1 MTLTQQSFSL
11 SQEPL
16 NPTLTVNHN
25 NNNNGAPSSLMA
37 SPTLPQQQMNSIA
50 SSAVPS
56 RLRTLPLLNNSHAVM
71 ITSDQAEHSS
81 DSSGSGLSGHRS
93 TGDEADDH
101 AESDD
106 DTDGVSYEEDRSHD
120 FTTEEQH
127 PTTLLT
133 PKLSAHTDRQFVEPI
148 HPRPHDWITFNSE
161 TPPLVSQAKTKTYHH
176 ASPEPQHL
184 IMVPSSS
191 SHNTSYFTVASTSTS
206 CGSPADRAR
215 LLLSTSPASSN
226 TIATLPSPR
235 PTFAS
240 NRSRSTSRLPQISIG
255 PPSQPENRSVS
266 ASIPKPPT
274 SLCHHPLTSQDVV
287 ATDAP
292 VVSSK
297 TTGLA
302 PPTAAETLQQP
313 SRSTSQP
320 DFLSSPAAISQRHKS
335 MYELWPSSSLP
346 SYKTSLQNSGSTK
359 HTGVVPREEEGREKL
374 PQYSCDIH
382 LEGWMPRKMEFKSPG
397 VQAKDRAWKRQY
409 VIVHGT
415 MIRVYRSDPHLH
427 PLARADDAYSS
438 HFLQGQSVAV
448 TCGIN
453 TSSQAT
459 PPPLHFHSGQYGSA
473 PVTTLKEAALAKAS
487 QLPTH
492 HNSLHRVY
500 SLQNAESGLAA
511 DYVKKKYVVRVR
523 AEGEQ
528 FLLQAKD
535 DRGVIDLIEALQAAS
550 NVSLDLDIRPLPKF
564 ITLPRRRRRR
574 RLVPPT
580 NSTPSGTTSSLTGRP
595 NHRIAGRELG
605 AAVVEGMVAEA
616 EASDRHRSR
625 SHTSPGWLDPASDRL
640 ADMLAEEQVIHSS
653 LSRSLGFG

>member
-1 MTLTQQSFSL
+1 LTQQSFSL

-16 NPTLTVNHN
+16 NPTPTVNQSVNTH
-25 NNNNGAPSSLMA
+25 NGASSSVMA
-37 SPTLPQQQMNSIA
+37 SPTLSQQQQINSIA
-50 SSAVPS
+50 RSVLPSPLRAV
-56 RLRTLPLLNNSHAVM
+56 PLLNNSHPVI
-71 ITSDQAEHSS
+71 ITSDQAGHSS
-81 DSSGSGLSGHRS
+81 DSSGSGLSGRRS
-93 TGDEADDH
+93 TEDEADH

-106 DTDGVSYEEDRSHD
+106 DTDGVSYEEDHSHD
-120 FTTEEQH
+120 YTTEEQH
-127 PTTLLT
+127 PPILLA
-133 PKLSAHTDRQFVEPI
+133 PKLSVHTDRQFVEPI
-148 HPRPHDWITFNSE
+148 CPPPHDWITFNSE
-161 TPPLVSQAKTKTYHH
+161 TPPVSQAKTKTHHH
-176 ASPEPQHL
+176 APPEHQHL
-184 IMVPSSS
+184 IMTPSSS
-191 SHNTSYFTVASTSTS
+191 SRNTSYFAVASTSTS

-215 LLLSTSPASSN
+215 LMLSSPPASLK
-226 TIATLPSPR
+226 TITTLSPPR
-235 PTFAS
+235 PTLAS
-240 NRSRSTSRLPQISIG
+240 NRSRSASGLPQISIG
-255 PPSQPENRSVS
+255 PPSQQQENCSVS
-266 ASIPKPPT
+266 ASISKPSPSPYHHHHHHPPT
-274 SLCHHPLTSQDVV
+274 SEDVA

-297 TTGLA
+297 KTTGLA
-302 PPTAAETLQQP
+302 PPIAAETSQQQP

-320 DFLSSPAAISQRHKS
+320 DFLSSPAVTSPRHQS

-346 SYKTSLQNSGSTK
+346 SYKASLQISGSTK
-359 HTGVVPREEEGREKL
+359 HMVVPREEEGHEKL
-374 PQYSCDIH
+374 PQYSCAIH

-415 MIRVYRSDPHLH
+415 MIRIYRSDPHLH
-427 PLARADDAYSS
+427 PLARADDAYSC
-438 HFLQGQSVAV
+438 HFVQGQSVAT

-459 PPPLHFHSGQYGSA
+459 PPPLHFHSGQYDSA

-580 NSTPSGTTSSLTGRP
+580 NSTPSGTTSSSAGRS
-595 NHRIAGRELG
+595 NQRIAGRELG
-605 AAVVEGMVAEA
+605 AAIVEGMIAEA

-640 ADMLAEEQVIHSS
+640 ADMLAEEQDAY
-653 LSRSLGFG
+653 LYGRN